1 LLTKLTLNVV
11 LPNYDEKDRGRFERA
26 ADQDANS
33 ETFTKAIEKL
43 VSVLKSW
50 EDASVDSSLCFVLG
64 RVYSP
69 SDASECDYETIQQQ
83 RLEVELGNR
92 HDLFQHRYMHTPIRL
107 LRSDGLPSL
116 SRVTKASPANS
127 CSVRPLDMRA
137 VVDLIAKFPNLE
149 SCVWVLDDDEKRYP
163 DLRLTNRHSFAS
175 ALSTLTFPFLQ
186 TAHLTFSHEPPLD
199 QKFKPAN
206 LLGDH
211 TCDPLSTALLCAFS
225 QSQNLTSLTLTG
237 VFDSSLFWPPFHQS
251 SNSLVPSWSNLKSL
265 NVTFDIT
272 TPSGY
277 WYFTKEGGWDPE
289 NIPTL
294 ATEDDESDESE
305 DSFILD
311 DQSFDEFDPDEDAR
325 LSGGRPGDIFRNEPN
340 PSRLK
345 PLLLAFAKA
354 QRQMP
359 SLLTSALTTGPV
371 TGPERTFQFEIC
383 YFAPGATAY
392 YRNEALHEK
401 NLRRLYFE
409 MGNWVPDEEVME
421 ELREVG
427 RDRWGDGLIERFL
440 EDQYV

>member
-1 LLTKLTLNVV
+1 MDRLPQEVIDHIASFIERRPPDQPVFVFPPWKRKVLPSNLPPYATISRSWKHAIERTVFQELSLKSTELDAFDAILGADRRRLLTKLTLNVV
-11 LPNYDEKDRGRFERA
+11 LPNYDEKDRGRYERA

-211 TCDPLSTALLCAFS
+211 TCDLLSTALLCAFS

-237 VFDSSLFWPPFHQS
+237 VFDSHPL
-251 SNSLVPSWSNLKSL
+251 
-265 NVTFDIT
+265 
-272 TPSGY
+272 
-277 WYFTKEGGWDPE
+277 
-289 NIPTL
+289 L
-294 ATEDDESDESE
+294 ATLPSI
-305 DSFILD
+305 FQLT
-311 DQSFDEFDPDEDAR
+311 
-325 LSGGRPGDIFRNEPN
+325 RPK
-340 PSRLK
+340 LVK
-345 PLLLAFAKA
+345 PKVP
-354 QRQMP
+354 QR
-359 SLLTSALTTGPV
+359 
-371 TGPERTFQFEIC
+371 
-383 YFAPGATAY
+383 
-392 YRNEALHEK
+392 
-401 NLRRLYFE
+401 NLRHYHTIRLL
-409 MGNWVPDEEVME
+409 V
-421 ELREVG
+421 LHQR
-427 RDRWGDGLIERFL
+427 RWLGP
-440 EDQYV
+440 